1 MYILTKLSLSFHS
14 ASIVRNDH
22 FEVAQGTGASFK
34 FKRSIAWFI
43 IWPVR
48 PRARFHC
55 KTIDKIPVWEPYAM
69 ARAGP
74 EKAVRTC
81 QDHVRPSYGDFI
93 NSARKMRTETTLS
106 LYKSQLFGQN
116 ERRKWT
122 FRLPEKKKEKGKAR
136 WPHNNMLIDWVRS
149 GRTGKYLALG
159 HCARTSLRSVRT
171 PNIFPSSPP
180 TQSISTYS
188 VQQKRIKLDQMIHLN
203 VIVVSN

>member
-14 ASIVRNDH
+14 ASNVRNDH

-43 IWPVR
+43 IWPLR

-55 KTIDKIPVWEPYAM
+55 KTIDKIPVWGPYAM

-74 EKAVRTC
+74 EKAVWTC

-93 NSARKMRTETTLS
+93 NSARKMRTETTLL
-106 LYKSQLFGQN
+106 LYKSRLCGQN
-116 ERRKWT
+116 ERRRWT
-122 FRLPEKKKEKGKAR
+122 FRLPEKKKGKAR
-136 WPHNNMLIDWVRS
+136 WPHNKMLIDWVRS

-159 HCARTSLRSVRT
+159 HGARKICT